1 MDKIKMGNFLA
12 ELRKEKD
19 LSQADLAEIIGVTFQ
34 AVSKWE
40 RGEAIPDITIL
51 ENLASFYSIAIDDI
65 IKGEV
70 TVKKPCSIQQ
80 EAVSRDTETS
90 NGFLNQ
96 KRVFGFWFAL
106 AYLILFI
113 LVGFCPFA
121 RAQIYSSYTTSVYVV
136 TNYYKWIFS
145 SNFDIWNFFLL
156 IQFITTLG
164 IIAFTMLFYACTNKK
179 SFRSLYVTRFVF
191 IILNLASLI
200 MNISIISDSFL
211 EASVGSYLIMLTIL
225 VFDILFI
232 CLKQNRKS
240 YIIQDFQ

>member
-1 MDKIKMGNFLA
+1 MDKIKMGNFLT

-19 LSQADLAEIIGVTFQ
+19 LSQVDLAEIIGVTFQ

-51 ENLASFYSIAIDDI
+51 EKLASFYSVTIDDI
-65 IKGEV
+65 IKGE
-70 TVKKPCSIQQ
+70 KSSNQPPILKI
-80 EAVSRDTETS
+80 ETIAKEVDGE

-121 RAQIYSSYTTSVYVV
+121 MTWVYSSSTSSVYIV

-145 SNFDIWNFFLL
+145 SNFDFWNFFLL

-179 SFRSLYVTRFVF
+179 TFRALYVTRFVF
-191 IILNLASLI
+191 IILNLTTLI
-200 MNISIISDSFL
+200 MNVAIVSDSFL
-211 EASVGSYLIMLTIL
+211 KASAGNYLIMLTIIA
-225 VFDILFI
+225 FDVLFI
-232 CLKQNRKS
+232 ALKQNRKS
-240 YIIQDFQ
+240 YIIKDFC